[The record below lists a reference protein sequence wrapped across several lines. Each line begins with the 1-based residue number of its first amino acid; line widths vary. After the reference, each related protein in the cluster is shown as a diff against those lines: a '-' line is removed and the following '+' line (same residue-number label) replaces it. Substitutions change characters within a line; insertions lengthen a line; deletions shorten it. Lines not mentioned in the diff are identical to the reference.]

1 VSAEDLYQEALVRL
15 ARERCGDG
23 RPSVS
28 APLQP
33 LAAPAFARD
42 EPVASLQDAQGR
54 QIRYLRISL
63 TDRCN
68 FKCTYCSP
76 AEEDDPDGVLSLPE
90 LARLFRLFAGLG
102 MRRIRLTGGEPTL
115 RRELVEIVAAAAT
128 TRGIE
133 DVALTTNGH
142 RLAELV
148 GPLLEAGLGALNV
161 SLDTLEPERLHG
173 ISGRGARLERV
184 VAGIDA
190 AAGRFR
196 SLKLNAV
203 VMRGVN
209 EDELGALVRFA
220 WDRGALPRF
229 IEQMPFA
236 GGEVVPLAEVRH
248 RLEEDGFQLTPD
260 AWRGWGPARHL
271 RGRDRDGREG
281 LIGLIGAMTENFCED
296 CNRARVA
303 ADGGFQACLGGQDR
317 APLRDLMRAG
327 ASDAALA
334 EAVRRALSLKA
345 PRHRMEEP
353 GLVLLPMRGVGG

>member
-1 VSAEDLYQEALVRL
+1 M
-15 ARERCGDG
+15 
-23 RPSVS
+23 
-28 APLQP
+28 APALQP
-33 LAAPAFARD
+33 LAAPAASPDR
-42 EPVASLQDAQGR
+42 VAGGLLDAQGR
-54 QIRYLRISL
+54 SIRYLRVSL
-63 TDRCN
+63 TERCN

-76 AEEDDPDGVLSLPE
+76 AEEEAPEGVLTLPE
-90 LARLFRLFAGLG
+90 LNRLFRLFAGLG
-102 MRRIRLTGGEPTL
+102 VRRIRLTGGEPTL
-115 RRELVEIVAAAAT
+115 RRDLVEIVAAASAT
-128 TRGIE
+128 PGIE

-148 GPLLEAGLGALNV
+148 APLAQAGLGALNV
-161 SLDTLEPERLHG
+161 SLDTLAPERLPG
-173 ISGRGARLERV
+173 ISGRAARLDRV

-236 GGEVVPLAEVRH
+236 GGEVVPLSEVRR
-248 RLEEDGFQLTPD
+248 RLEADGFELTPD
-260 AWRGWGPARHL
+260 PWRGWGPARHL
-271 RGRDRDGREG
+271 RARDRDGREG
-281 LIGLIGAMTENFCED
+281 LVGLIGAMTENFCED

-303 ADGGFQACLGGQDR
+303 SDGGFQACLGGQDR

-327 ASDAALA
+327 ATDAVLV
-334 EAVRRALSLKA
+334 EAVRGALSHKA
-345 PRHRMEEP
+345 PRHHMEEP